1 MAINLETQ
9 VDTFNTTEEAMA
21 FMTSEEFV
29 ENPLNIDLDPENFIE
44 KLKVGVPVKELMR
57 RLSIGPKGFGT
68 IPIV

>member
-1 MAINLETQ
+1 M
-9 VDTFNTTEEAMA
+9 
-21 FMTSEEFV
+21 